1 MITQPRNRVLTVAPL
16 KHTEDNTVSA
26 KQTDA
31 RTSTRISGMQQ
42 GCSRAAAGGP
52 SVCGAHWSEGAFS
65 ADSALTRSCATV
77 LNAASLRRD

>member
-42 GCSRAAAGGP
+42 GCSRGTIC
-52 SVCGAHWSEGAFS
+52 VW
-65 ADSALTRSCATV
+65 SALV
-77 LNAASLRRD
+77 